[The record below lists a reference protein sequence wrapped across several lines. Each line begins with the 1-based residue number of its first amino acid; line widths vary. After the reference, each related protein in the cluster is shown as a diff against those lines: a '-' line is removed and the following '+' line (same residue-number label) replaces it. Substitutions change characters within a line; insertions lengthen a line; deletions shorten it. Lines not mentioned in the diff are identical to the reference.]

1 MATSTEVR
9 AWARVNGEEGLTDR
23 GRIPARVTQAWND
36 AHPDNPHIPERRDAP
51 PADPA
56 SPDYPDDDF
65 ESAFAV
71 MPAAPGKRPDPGD
84 TGEDA
89 PRRPAKTARSRASGG
104 GWFGRRKAGPKKKLP
119 RVSTDGLFAA
129 IWRGV
134 AGMATPL
141 PPLQRTL
148 RIQAPVAGVIV
159 DGIVRDTVI
168 DPLIQPLARLAGA
181 GKAASALV
189 GPPVFVTAIT
199 VYGQS
204 CAARGELP
212 NPLIWQG
219 LDEGL
224 TQSLAAW
231 FEVAGPEFERVLQ
244 RERDFEEKHGK
255 TIQAMKDFLFSP
267 PPVSDAERTE
277 EEEEIRRAQGMAD
290 AA

>member
-9 AWARVNGEEGLTDR
+9 TWARGNGETLTDR
-23 GRIPARVTQAWND
+23 GRIPARIVQGWND
-36 AHPDNPHIPERRDAP
+36 AHADDPYMAEDRRAVP
-51 PADPA
+51 GAV
-56 SPDYPDDDF
+56 PDYPDDDF

-71 MPAAPGKRPDPGD
+71 MPADPGTD
-84 TGEDA
+84 PHGDEAMTEKQ
-89 PRRPAKTARSRASGG
+89 PRRPAKKAAATRA
-104 GWFGRRKAGPKKKLP
+104 GWFGRRKHGPKKRLP
-119 RVSTDGLFAA
+119 RVSTDGIWGAV
-129 IWRGV
+129 WRGV
-134 AGMATPL
+134 AGIATPL

-148 RIQAPVAGVIV
+148 RIQAPVAGVII
-159 DGIVRDTVI
+159 DGIVKDTVI
-168 DPLIQPLARLAGA
+168 DPLLQPLARLAGA

-212 NPLIWQG
+212 NPIVWQG

-231 FEVAGPEFERVLQ
+231 FEVAGPEFEKALQ
-244 RERDFEEKHGK
+244 REKDFEERHGK
-255 TIQAMKDFLFSP
+255 TIQAMKEFLFSP
-267 PPVSDAERTE
+267 PPATDAERAE
-277 EEEEIRRAQGMAD
+277 EEDAIRRAQGMAD